1 MATGRL
7 MEEVLFVHVGT
18 SGFIASYAD
27 FTTTNPATDI
37 VSMKNYNRCTFVLIY
52 GAGAVGTATVTVESC
67 DTVVP
72 GTATAIAF
80 NYRVCTTPDTWG
92 EVTACAATGFTTAA
106 NADKMY
112 LIEVNA
118 AELYSTNSFVR
129 LQFTEVDSTAV
140 DGTVIAIMSQPRYIQ
155 GVPLTAL
162 A

>member
-7 MEEVLFVHVGT
+7 MEEVHFVHVGT
-18 SGFIASYAD
+18 SSNIASYAD

-37 VSMKNYNRCTFVLIY
+37 VSMKNYQRCTFVVIY
-52 GAGAVGTATVTVESC
+52 GAGAVGTSTITVEACATAS
-67 DTVVP
+67 
-72 GTATAIAF
+72 GTTQAIAF
-80 NYRVCTTPDTWG
+80 NYRACTTPDTWG
-92 EVTACAATGFTTAA
+92 EVTACDSAGFTTAA

-118 AELYSTNSFVR
+118 AELYSTYSFVR

-140 DGTVIAIMSQPRYIQ
+140 DGTVIAILSQPRYIQ
-155 GVPLTAL
+155 GIPVGAL

>member
-1 MATGRL
+1 
-7 MEEVLFVHVGT
+7 MEEVLFIHVGT

-27 FTTTNPATDI
+27 FTTTNPATDV
-37 VSMKNYNRCTFVLIY
+37 VSMKNYQRCTFVLIY
-52 GAGAVGTATVTVESC
+52 GAGAAGTATITVEAC
-67 DTVVP
+67 NTAVP
-72 GTATAIAF
+72 GATQAIAF

-118 AELYSTNSFVR
+118 AELYGDYSFVR

-140 DGTVIAIMSQPRYIQ
+140 DGTVIAILSQPRFIQ
-155 GVPLTAL
+155 GIPLTAL